1 MMRNAPVILPV
12 FTTSVP
18 LDFPSEGTFAF
29 NKKTNK
35 QLEVTVR
42 INEHQYFNMNFL
54 NHDGYIMACCR
65 WAHVLDF
72 AENGY
77 DRFERI
83 IKKHFRKKYPVI
95 SSLYGQHTDTAE
107 DIHIS
112 TIGFEGNSK
121 EWYISI
127 RIYGEKFEDLL
138 HGNFLM
144 NVAFASAVG
153 NLCMA
158 SVDVFREIMKSD
170 AKQPKILLKELTG
183 MDSIDKGFDFG
194 NYLDARN
201 PETGE
206 IISTA
211 REDGK
216 ASGVELPKEMEMPQ
230 SMEVY
235 PVVCYLPI
243 FMKSLKDMDF
253 VTFCNALYFEI
264 HGMMSKLE
272 QFGFFS
278 SDELGE
284 LEKNIACLGDKVIAG
299 EDATAE
305 REVISSTVYQLL
317 SKMRDLLLDEKF
329 QVKETL
335 EGKLALELDV
345 YIRKL
350 IWRKWDTTYLEE
362 QIKQENEIA
371 AKVEADQVLVKKKS
385 AELKTVMEGMSFNAF
400 LVFHSKINE
409 LMKGRKATLIKYVFL
424 TSEILNDHQRNWA
437 GAYYWHNKEYDER
450 QYRRF
455 RCQAESL
462 VILFYESILSGT
474 LYDNHAR
481 TRYAKKIYG
490 MIEELMNKDWSK
502 MNETLK

>member
-1 MMRNAPVILPV
+1 MRNAPVILPV

-121 EWYISI
+121 EWYISM

-138 HGNFLM
+138 HGNLLM

-158 SVDVFREIMKSD
+158 SVDVFKEIMKSD

-206 IISTA
+206 IISTV

-235 PVVCYLPI
+235 PVICYLPI

-253 VTFCNALYFEI
+253 VTFCNALNFEI

-299 EDATAE
+299 EDAAAE
-305 REVISSTVYQLL
+305 RELISSTVYQLL

-335 EGKLALELDV
+335 EGNLALELDV

-362 QIKQENEIA
+362 RIKQENEIA

-385 AELKTVMEGMSFNAF
+385 AELKAVMEGMSFNAF

-424 TSEILNDHQRNWA
+424 LQR
-437 GAYYWHNKEYDER
+437 
-450 QYRRF
+450 F
-455 RCQAESL
+455 
-462 VILFYESILSGT
+462 
-474 LYDNHAR
+474 
-481 TRYAKKIYG
+481 
-490 MIEELMNKDWSK
+490 
-502 MNETLK
+502 

>member
-1 MMRNAPVILPV
+1 
-12 FTTSVP
+12 
-18 LDFPSEGTFAF
+18 
-29 NKKTNK
+29 
-35 QLEVTVR
+35 
-42 INEHQYFNMNFL
+42 
-54 NHDGYIMACCR
+54 
-65 WAHVLDF
+65 
-72 AENGY
+72 
-77 DRFERI
+77 
-83 IKKHFRKKYPVI
+83 
-95 SSLYGQHTDTAE
+95 
-107 DIHIS
+107 
-112 TIGFEGNSK
+112 
-121 EWYISI
+121 
-127 RIYGEKFEDLL
+127 
-138 HGNFLM
+138 
-144 NVAFASAVG
+144 
-153 NLCMA
+153 
-158 SVDVFREIMKSD
+158 
-170 AKQPKILLKELTG
+170 

-206 IISTA
+206 IILTV

-235 PVVCYLPI
+235 PVICYLPI

-299 EDATAE
+299 EDAAAE
-305 REVISSTVYQLL
+305 RELISSTVYQLL
-317 SKMRDLLLDEKF
+317 SKMRDLLLDAKF

-385 AELKTVMEGMSFNAF
+385 AELKAVMEGMSFNAF

-490 MIEELMNKDWSK
+490 MIEELMNRDWSK

>member
-1 MMRNAPVILPV
+1 MAHLLWRAMSAIRYRREQGGMATLSDKSHQEASEERGDEFNSTDIGEEQTRCCVCHRHGTVQNYNNNETEIMREAPIILPV

-77 DRFERI
+77 DRYEQI

-112 TIGFEGNSK
+112 TIGFEGNPK
-121 EWYISI
+121 EWYVSM
-127 RIYGEKFEDLL
+127 RIYGEKFDDLL
-138 HGNFLM
+138 HGNLLM

-158 SVDVFREIMKSD
+158 SVDVFKEIMKSD

-183 MDSIDKGFDFG
+183 IDEIDKDFDFG
-194 NYLDARN
+194 NYLDARY

-216 ASGVELPKEMEMPQ
+216 ASGVELPEEIDMPACMEAYPTNIYIPTFMESLNEKE
-230 SMEVY
+230 
-235 PVVCYLPI
+235 
-243 FMKSLKDMDF
+243 F

-264 HGMMSKLE
+264 MSKQQALKDVGFAKDRDFQYLE
-272 QFGFFS
+272 
-278 SDELGE
+278 EYVPAVGE
-284 LEKNIACLGDKVIAG
+284 KLIAG
-299 EDATAE
+299 EEAKTE
-305 REVISSTVYQLL
+305 RLLITSTVFLMMSSMRNSLYDELYQIKDTETEDNKLA
-317 SKMRDLLLDEKF
+317 MELDEY
-329 QVKETL
+329 V
-335 EGKLALELDV
+335 
-345 YIRKL
+345 RKL
-350 IWRKWDTTYLEE
+350 IWRNWDTNYLEE
-362 QIKQENEIA
+362 LVEQIESKQ
-371 AKVEADQVLVKKKS
+371 
-385 AELKTVMEGMSFNAF
+385 
-400 LVFHSKINE
+400 
-409 LMKGRKATLIKYVFL
+409 
-424 TSEILNDHQRNWA
+424 
-437 GAYYWHNKEYDER
+437 
-450 QYRRF
+450 
-455 RCQAESL
+455 
-462 VILFYESILSGT
+462 
-474 LYDNHAR
+474 
-481 TRYAKKIYG
+481 
-490 MIEELMNKDWSK
+490 
-502 MNETLK
+502 

>member
-1 MMRNAPVILPV
+1 MREAPIILPV

-77 DRFERI
+77 DRYEQI

-112 TIGFEGNSK
+112 PIGFEGNPK
-121 EWYISI
+121 KWYISM
-127 RIYGEKFEDLL
+127 RIYGEKFDDLL
-138 HGNFLM
+138 HGNLLM

-158 SVDVFREIMKSD
+158 SVDVFKEIMKSD

-183 MDSIDKGFDFG
+183 IDEIDKNFDFG

-216 ASGVELPKEMEMPQ
+216 ASGVELPEEIEMPQ
-230 SMEVY
+230 NMEMY
-235 PVVCYLPI
+235 PVSTYL
-243 FMKSLKDMDF
+243 FFFTKTLKDMDF
-253 VTFCNALYFEI
+253 VIFSNALYFEI
-264 HGMMSKLE
+264 YGMMRKLKE
-272 QFGFFS
+272 YGFFT
-278 SDELGE
+278 DEKLDE
-284 LEKNIACLGDKVIAG
+284 LEKTVSILGDKVIAG
-299 EDATAE
+299 EDAGTE
-305 REVISSTVYQLL
+305 RLRITTTVYSIT
-317 SKMRDLLLDEKF
+317 SKMRTPLLEEKYH
-329 QVKETL
+329 VKETE
-335 EGKLALELDV
+335 EGKFALELDG
-345 YIRKL
+345 YIKKL

-362 QIKQENEIA
+362 RMKQEDEVT
-371 AKVEADQVLVKKKS
+371 AKVKADQALVKKKS
-385 AELKTVMEGMSFNAF
+385 EEWKAIMERMSFNAF
-400 LVFHSKINE
+400 LLFHSKMNE
-409 LMKGRKATLIKYVFL
+409 LMKTKKATLVKYGFL
-424 TSEILNDHQRNWA
+424 ATEMLDNHKRYWA
-437 GAYYWHNKEYDER
+437 SSYYWHNKKYDE
-450 QYRRF
+450 YEYTTF
-455 RCQAESL
+455 RKQTEII
-462 VILFYESILSGT
+462 VTIFYEGILRGT
-474 LYDNHAR
+474 QYGNHPR
-481 TRYAKKIYG
+481 TKYALKIHRI
-490 MIEELMNKDWSK
+490 IEELMNKDWSNV
-502 MNETLK
+502 NETLK

>member
-1 MMRNAPVILPV
+1 MRNAPVILPV

-77 DRFERI
+77 DRYEQI

-112 TIGFEGNSK
+112 TIGFEGNPK
-121 EWYISI
+121 EWYISM
-127 RIYGEKFEDLL
+127 RIYGEKFDDLL
-138 HGNFLM
+138 HGNLLM

-158 SVDVFREIMKSD
+158 SLDVFKEIMKSD
-170 AKQPKILLKELTG
+170 AKQPKILLKELTNI
-183 MDSIDKGFDFG
+183 DEIDKNFDFG

-216 ASGVELPKEMEMPQ
+216 ASGIELPEEIEMPQ
-230 SMEVY
+230 
-235 PVVCYLPI
+235 
-243 FMKSLKDMDF
+243 
-253 VTFCNALYFEI
+253 
-264 HGMMSKLE
+264 
-272 QFGFFS
+272 
-278 SDELGE
+278 
-284 LEKNIACLGDKVIAG
+284 
-299 EDATAE
+299 
-305 REVISSTVYQLL
+305 
-317 SKMRDLLLDEKF
+317 
-329 QVKETL
+329 
-335 EGKLALELDV
+335 
-345 YIRKL
+345 
-350 IWRKWDTTYLEE
+350 IWRKWDTTYLEDRM
-362 QIKQENEIA
+362 KQEDEIT
-371 AKVEADQVLVKKKS
+371 AKVEADQALVKKKS
-385 AELKTVMEGMSFNAF
+385 AEWKAIMEGMSFNAF
-400 LVFHSKINE
+400 LVFHKKMNE
-409 LMKGRKATLIKYVFL
+409 LMKTKKATLVKYGFL
-424 TSEILNDHQRNWA
+424 ASEMLDNHKRYWA
-437 GAYYWHNKEYDER
+437 SSYYWHNKEYDEQEYIR
-450 QYRRF
+450 YRK
-455 RCQAESL
+455 QTEII
-462 VILFYESILSGT
+462 VTIFYEGILRGT
-474 LYDNHAR
+474 QYGNHPR
-481 TRYAKKIYG
+481 TKYALKIHCI
-490 MIEELMNKDWSK
+490 IEELMNKDWSK
-502 MNETLK
+502 VNETLK